1 MTLIKQGR
9 DSLHNCSK
17 AGSSTLHR
25 KIMQSDHMIL
35 VLDSIKNYVMSCYVD
50 QTMAYHGGLQ
60 AKTLPLSCSR
70 SPTKPAVGLHVNVL
84 EKKHYISCLF
94 HNSVKIP
101 PRLVG
106 CDWKQ
111 QRRHCQTHNGLV
123 EKGKMSTRSRYH
135 HTATCFLITR
145 QLLLVTHR
153 SPQPAAVPNLPQ
165 SKQGRKSFGHLGT
178 FTFRPADF

>member
-1 MTLIKQGR
+1 MQSRPPGVWPHGVWPWPHWWREEDWLVQHMTLIKQGR

-106 CDWKQ
+106 CD
-111 QRRHCQTHNGLV
+111 
-123 EKGKMSTRSRYH
+123 
-135 HTATCFLITR
+135 
-145 QLLLVTHR
+145 
-153 SPQPAAVPNLPQ
+153 
-165 SKQGRKSFGHLGT
+165 
-178 FTFRPADF
+178 